1 MLQPGLPPASPLTG
15 PGAQSRFFESISQVL
30 LALCRGPVPGV
41 LFLDDVHWADE
52 ASTDLLIYL
61 ARRLEGRPVCIL
73 TTWRGEE
80 MPSGHRLRL
89 LLAEAQKSGTGTL
102 LSLSR
107 LGLPAVKELV
117 KAIAAAGVALP
128 SDAEERLYRD
138 SEGIPFFLVE
148 YLTTLKGDADT
159 GADEWAMPTSVRH
172 LLQSRLGSVT
182 EIGRQLMDT
191 AAVIG
196 RSFDLETLQRASG
209 RGDEEAVVALEALID
224 RGVVNETRGREG
236 AGAVNYDFSHEHLR
250 TVVYEETSLARR
262 RLLHRRVAEAL
273 GARWRG
279 LNETGPLASII
290 AQHYRSAGQE
300 SEAAD
305 YFRLAGDHARGLFAN
320 AEALGHYR
328 SAVALGHSDAG
339 ALHEALGDLQTL
351 LGDYGA
357 AITSY
362 ERAAAL
368 GAPSALGNVD
378 HKLGN
383 VYLRQGDWAMAD
395 SYFQAALSSLGESGP
410 AGQRSALYADWS
422 LATHRRG
429 HPSQA
434 LELARKAVELSE
446 AAGDTHGLAQGHNV
460 LGVLARSQG
469 DLEEACHHLE
479 ISLSLAETLDEPS
492 ARVAALNNLALARG
506 DTGGVQG
513 GIELARAALILCA
526 SQGDRHREAALHN
539 NLADLL
545 HAAGESEAAM
555 SHLKQ
560 AVAIFADIGA
570 EAGPMQPEI
579 WKLVEW

>member
-1 MLQPGLPPASPLTG
+1 MHTG
-15 PGAQSRFFESISQVL
+15 
-30 LALCRGPVPGV
+30 
-41 LFLDDVHWADE
+41 H
-52 ASTDLLIYL
+52 L
-61 ARRLEGRPVCIL
+61 ARRGDAVWAPV
-73 TTWRGEE
+73 
-80 MPSGHRLRL
+80 RL
-89 LLAEAQKSGTGTL
+89 LLAEAQKSGAGTL

-107 LGLPAVKELV
+107 LGLSAVKELV
-117 KAIAAAGVALP
+117 QAIAAAGVVLP
-128 SDAEERLYRD
+128 ADVEERLYRD
-138 SEGIPFFLVE
+138 TEGIPFFLVE

-172 LLQSRLGSVT
+172 LLQSRLASVT
-182 EIGRQLMDT
+182 GIGRQLMDT

-209 RGDEEAVVALEALID
+209 RGDEETVIALEALID
-224 RGVVNETRGREG
+224 RGVVNETRGGEG
-236 AGAVNYDFSHEHLR
+236 AGALNYDFSHEHLR

-279 LNETGPLASII
+279 PSETGPLASII
-290 AQHYRSAGQE
+290 AQHYRLAGQE

-328 SAVALGHSDAG
+328 SALALGHSDTG

-351 LGDYGA
+351 LGDYAA

-362 ERAAAL
+362 ERAVAL
-368 GAPSALGNVD
+368 GAPSDLGNVD

-383 VYLRQGDWAMAD
+383 VYLRQGDWDMAD
-395 SYFQAALSSLGESGP
+395 RYFQAALSSLGERGQ

-429 HPSQA
+429 HTPQA

-446 AAGDTHGLAQGHNV
+446 AAGALAQGHNV

-506 DTGGVQG
+506 DVREVQG
-513 GIELARAALILCA
+513 GIELARAASTLCT
-526 SQGDRHREAALHN
+526 SQGDRHREAAIHN

-560 AVAIFADIGA
+560 AVAIFAEIGA